1 MQKLDVALFNRS
13 ANTLLFVF
21 SRARGLLWV
30 HHRVV
35 DRPDVE
41 LRGVDVRGE
50 GAVGASHREPDLCQP
65 AVLRERQ
72 EQGSSMLPNPTSSKR
87 ARRLPS
93 NRSVFRHPTVVP
105 LHLHSSFHTPPASLP
120 SLTLPSPRP
129 HPLQAVTC
137 GRLSDRCS
145 AVWGGSLI
153 RTDRHQR

>member
-1 MQKLDVALFNRS
+1 M
-13 ANTLLFVF
+13 LLFVF
-21 SRARGLLWV
+21 SRARRLLRV

-72 EQGSSMLPNPTSSKR
+72 EQGSSVMPNPTSSER
-87 ARRLPS
+87 VRRIAAFFVILQLC
-93 NRSVFRHPTVVP
+93 RFIYI
-105 LHLHSSFHTPPASLP
+105 HLFAQPPASLP